1 MKTKIKVRQAGCKR
15 HQLWHLIVQGDKK
28 NLKGRYIE
36 HIGYWLP
43 RHGAT
48 YKRGVVLN
56 KHKARYWLSVGAEP
70 TPRAAR
76 ILSMF
81 GFFPAP
87 TTPFGSASLYE
98 KPAKEHHIKHYRD
111 TKKDQR
117 SAALEFRQRL
127 QGEMNRVARE
137 RLIQAEAMAAFGESA
152 ESRHDVEVLKTDDI
166 ESEEADAFKRVEKF
180 NELQKRLD

>member
-1 MKTKIKVRQAGCKR
+1 MRVKIKVRQAGCKR
-15 HQLWHLIVQGDKK
+15 HPLWHLIVQGHKK

-43 RHGAT
+43 RHAST

-70 TPRAAR
+70 TDRAAR

-87 TTPFGSASLYE
+87 PTPLGKASLYE
-98 KPAKEHHIKHYRD
+98 KPAKEHFVHHYRD
-111 TKKDQR
+111 RWPQDGHPQ
-117 SAALEFRQRL
+117 LEYRTML
-127 QGEMNRVARE
+127 QGEINRVERE
-137 RLIQAEAMAAFGESA
+137 RLIQAEAAANLGEGDN
-152 ESRHDVEVLKTDDI
+152 RHDVEVLKTDDI
-166 ESEEADAFKRVEKF
+166 ESDEVDVFKRVEKF
-180 NELQKRLD
+180 QEL